1 MDYTDWKVMDEKQ
14 MEQLL
19 NDAVLNVL
27 EQLRDPD
34 SPAAQRGH
42 VKSYIRGIY
51 DLRDEISF
59 AVWALFN
66 AEKEKAEKAAK
77 AEDGAPEVE

>member
-14 MEQLL
+14 LEKLL

-34 SPAAQRGH
+34 SPEAQRGH
-42 VKSYIRGIY
+42 VKAYIGGIF
-51 DLRDEISF
+51 DLRDAISF
-59 AVWALFN
+59 AIWALFN

-77 AEDGAPEVE
+77 AEDSAPEVE